1 MSYQVLARKWRPAN
15 FTQMV
20 GQEHV
25 LQALCNAL
33 DSNRLHHAYLFSGTR
48 GVGKTTVARIFAKS
62 LNCEQGISSE
72 PCGECSSCQEI
83 DQGRSMDLIEID
95 AASRTGVDDMREL
108 LDNVQYAPT
117 RSRFKVYLI
126 DEVHMLS
133 RHSFNALLKTLEEPP
148 PHIKFLLATTDPQK
162 VPVTVLSRCLQFNLK
177 RMSKAQILSQLQF
190 LTAEEEVA
198 ADEAALLQLASAA
211 DGSMRDALSLLDQA
225 IGYGAGAVR
234 QQAVEAMLGSISRD
248 YLVCLLDALAQ
259 QQAIELVKAARQV
272 IEHNPDYQRVCAEMI
287 SLLQQIALYQ
297 SDPGLVQQEEFEE
310 SLLQKYSALWSPEL
324 VQLYYQILLQGRQ
337 DLLISPDEAAG
348 FEMLMLRLVAF
359 SPQDVTLEAED
370 GVKKKPDL
378 SIAATPADTLAGP
391 SGSPRSAP
399 PATVAA
405 KSIQPGAA
413 APDNADPGT
422 SEPVTLS
429 DPRPHSTM
437 QAQAVIQAPSP
448 PAETEQTAVIGT
460 GEVEAAVASDVE
472 SSASTAADN
481 AQAPVEPGAVTATSL
496 DWSILAYDLG
506 LSGIAQQLVANSELV
521 SFSENRLQLQLPRE
535 LHDLVNDLTQAEI
548 LQALQ
553 QKLGVSLRL
562 EMKAAGQMAG
572 QTPLQ
577 AKLLR
582 EQRERLDA
590 IAAIRED
597 GLVRKLQQA
606 FEVELDESS
615 VVKIESNR

>member
-48 GVGKTTVARIFAKS
+48 GVGKTTIARIFAKC
-62 LNCEQGISSE
+62 LNCEQGISAE

-83 DQGRSMDLIEID
+83 DQGRSLDLIEID

-117 RSRFKVYLI
+117 RSRFKIYLI

-162 VPVTVLSRCLQFNLK
+162 LPVTVLSRCLQFNLK

-190 LTAEEEVA
+190 LTDEEKVG
-198 ADEAALLQLASAA
+198 ADETALLQLASAA

-248 YLVCLLDALAQ
+248 YLVRLLDALAQ
-259 QQAIELVKAARQV
+259 QQAAELVDAARQV

-287 SLLQQIALYQ
+287 SLFQQVALYQ
-297 SDPGLVQQEEFEE
+297 CDARLVLQDEFDEN
-310 SLLQKYSALWSPEL
+310 LLQNYSAHWSPET

-348 FEMLMLRLVAF
+348 FEMLMLRLIAF
-359 SPQDVTLEAED
+359 SPQEAAPETV
-370 GVKKKPDL
+370 GEVKKKPDL
-378 SIAATPADTLAGP
+378 TRPAAPVDKRKDSSGDPRTAPQAPAAE
-391 SGSPRSAP
+391 
-399 PATVAA
+399 
-405 KSIQPGAA
+405 KSIRPQAVIPGDA
-413 APDNADPGT
+413 GT
-422 SEPVTLS
+422 EASEPV
-429 DPRPHSTM
+429 
-437 QAQAVIQAPSP
+437 APQP
-448 PAETEQTAVIGT
+448 ATDAHTQPAAETSDAPAARSS
-460 GEVEAAVASDVE
+460 EAEAVATTANETV
-472 SSASTAADN
+472 ASTAADDER
-481 AQAPVEPGAVTATSL
+481 AALETEALSSTSL
-496 DWSILAYDLG
+496 DWPILAYDLG

-521 SFSENRLQLQLPRE
+521 FYAENRLQLQLPRE

-562 EMKAAGQMAG
+562 EMKSAERMAG

-582 EQRERLDA
+582 EQQERCAA
-590 IAAIRED
+590 ITAIRED
-597 GLVRKLQQA
+597 SLVRKLQQV

-615 VVKIESNR
+615 VVKTESKR